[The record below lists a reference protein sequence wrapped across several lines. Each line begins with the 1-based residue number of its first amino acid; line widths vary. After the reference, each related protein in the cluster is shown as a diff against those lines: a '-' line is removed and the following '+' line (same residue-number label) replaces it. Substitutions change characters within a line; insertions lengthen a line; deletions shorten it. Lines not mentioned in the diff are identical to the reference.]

1 MLILTSVK
9 IVDFRPQ
16 SKFLP
21 EKNKWVELV
30 MSEWEAQVIVKLG
43 RGVRW
48 TMWTSW
54 E

>member
-21 EKNKWVELV
+21 DKNKWVELAR
-30 MSEWEAQVIVKLG
+30 SECDKAEVIGEVREG
-43 RGVRW
+43 GV
-48 TMWTSW
+48 
-54 E
+54 